1 MTYEI
6 YINDELIEISNPKV
20 IGLTIQA
27 GSIFQID
34 TRSGN
39 LTNKFKAPF
48 SVVNNHVLG
57 NLRNINSENNLPYQK
72 NTAKIV
78 QNGIEIVPDGY
89 AVIDSSNSGYDITIY
104 SGSASFFNL
113 IKDKNIKDL
122 DLSDCSHN
130 FDITDIAGSFANT
143 DKFIYPIVDWGKGE
157 DFLFDG
163 ATQEATAF
171 MPCLFVKDLMQ
182 RSATDIGYSITGDFA
197 SSADFESI
205 LITPNSWGLTSQQV
219 DSFFAHAQNPT
230 TTPIVTTITGG
241 SGFIDT
247 VIPITFN
254 SINNPLIVGQS
265 YTPTEE
271 FHGSLNANGI
281 IFANVPSIAQ
291 QYLKIVLKKDG
302 VAIAGDT
309 FYNMN
314 RISLQYSLFW
324 GTSIDVLFEVGAV
337 YTCEYVLRSTR
348 IGGNYDVSYFPSIAQ
363 FKIVAYKYIPYGFPI
378 DITTLYD
385 KKLSDLWRDIITM
398 YCLIIQVNDNT
409 KQIELNYLDSIITN
423 KNIAKDWSS
432 KVDTSKTPNVNY
444 IIDGYAQRNL
454 LTCTADEDV
463 NELNIGAYI
472 NVSNENL
479 ELEKTIVT
487 STNAYVQEGLRNGG
501 KITPL
506 VPIKEGLLNSF
517 SKKKSRYLYLSKET
531 DYLAIQNVTTSEFEV
546 ITDNIPYCSF
556 IGKLDWQTLVNDNY
570 DAITAMVDSSKVVSL
585 FFRLTEVD
593 VVDFDFSI
601 PVYLDIPN
609 INGFFYVNKISNFKV
624 GESTQCDLIRL

>member
-20 IGLTIQA
+20 IGLTFQV
-27 GSIFQID
+27 GSIFNIE
-34 TRSGN
+34 TRSGH
-39 LTNKFKAPF
+39 LTNKFKVPF
-48 SVVNNHVLG
+48 TVTNNRILG
-57 NLRNINSENNLPYQK
+57 NLRNINSENNLPYQR
-72 NTAKIV
+72 NRAKIV
-78 QNGIEIVPDGY
+78 QNGIEIIPNGY
-89 AVIDSSNSGYDITIY
+89 AIIDSSNSGYDITIY
-104 SGSASFFNL
+104 SNNASFFNL
-113 IKDKNIKDL
+113 IKDNNIKDL

-130 FDITDIAGSFANT
+130 FDVTDITGSFANT
-143 DKFIYPIVDWGKGE
+143 DKFIYPVVDWGKGE

-171 MPCLFVKDLMQ
+171 MPCLFVKDLME
-182 RSATDIGYSITGDFA
+182 RSASEVGYSITGDFA
-197 SSADFESI
+197 DSVDFESI

-219 DSFFAHAQNPT
+219 AALSGQAKTPT
-230 TTPIVTTITGG
+230 QTPIVTNIAGG
-241 SGFIDT
+241 VGFVDT
-247 VIPITFN
+247 VIPVTFN
-254 SINNPLIVGQS
+254 SVDNVLIVGQTF
-265 YTPTEE
+265 TPTEE
-271 FHGSLNANGI
+271 FHGRLNCNLLLHAT
-281 IFANVPSIAQ
+281 VPATAQ
-291 QYLKIVLKKDG
+291 QFLKTVLKKDG

-309 FYNMN
+309 FYAMVDN
-314 RISLQYSLFW
+314 SLTYRLYW
-324 GTSIDVLFEVGAV
+324 GIGVDVLFEVGAV
-337 YTCEYVLRSTR
+337 YTCEYVLRSTQTV
-348 IGGNYDVSYFPSIAQ
+348 GAYNVSYFPTLGEFNIY
-363 FKIVAYKYIPYGFPI
+363 AYKYIPYGFPV
-378 DITTLYD
+378 DVSTLYD
-385 KKLSDLWRDIITM
+385 KKISDLWRDIITM
-398 YCLIIQVNDNT
+398 CCLIIQVNDNT
-409 KQIELNYLDSIITN
+409 KQVELNYLDSIITN
-423 KNIAKDWSS
+423 KNVAKDWSN
-432 KVDTSKTPNVNY
+432 KVDTSKIPNVNY

-454 LTCTADEDV
+454 LTCSADEDV

-472 NVSNENL
+472 NVNNENL

-487 STNAYVQEGLRNGG
+487 TTNAYVQEGLRNGG

-517 SKKKSRYLYLSKET
+517 SKKKNRYLYLNKET

-601 PVYLDIPN
+601 PIYLDIPN

-624 GESTQCDLIRL
+624 GESTQVDLIRL